1 MYRREILIEREEL
14 KHLIRSK
21 PFTQIGKDFG
31 VSDNAVRK
39 WCDKYNLPRRVI
51 DIKKYTDE
59 EWEKVLKIHQS

>member
-1 MYRREILIEREEL
+1 MYRREIPIEREEL

-59 EWEKVLKIHQS
+59 EWENI